1 MNEKNLQDLSKE
13 LNRELFCC
21 RGKRMANYLLDNQCK
36 LVRIDCDQNA
46 KGYLVFIF
54 IKNKNLNDALK
65 TWQVDKET
73 YLF

>member
-1 MNEKNLQDLSKE
+1 MNEKNLSKE
-13 LNRELFCC
+13 LNKELFCC
-21 RGKRMANYLLDNQCK
+21 RGKRMANYLLDHHCK
-36 LVRIDCDQNA
+36 LVRIDCDQNS

-65 TWQVDKET
+65 TWQADKEI